1 VEEDNGTGAN
11 AATEVLANNRQ
22 VKVVSVNFMASV
34 AVAVAVAVAVVVI
47 TIVSGCCSWIK
58 GSKTQ
63 FSCKNRML

>member
-34 AVAVAVAVAVVVI
+34 AVAVAVAVVVI
-47 TIVSGCCSWIK
+47 TIVSGCCSQVDLI
-58 GSKTQ
+58 THIPVYEI
-63 FSCKNRML
+63 

>member
-34 AVAVAVAVAVVVI
+34 AVAVAVAVVVI

>member
-34 AVAVAVAVAVVVI
+34 AVAVAVVVI